1 MKSSRMIIYDRYNNA
16 LDVPVR
22 EAHPVT
28 ADRVRYPGFKPER
41 LLLKKGSI
49 RSKGYMPLPC
59 DIIMER
65 DVEIILRDGTKIYTD
80 VFRPAD
86 DKKHSALLAVS
97 PYGKEIG
104 GQWLDDIPGRSGVPK
119 SATSGLHKFEGP
131 DPAYWCNHGYAVV
144 NPDLRGANRSEGV
157 ILYFGH
163 QYGIDGCDIIDWI
176 AQQPWSNENV
186 GMSGNSWLAI
196 SQWFVAAERPRN
208 LKAIAP
214 WEGLN
219 DAYREVGTRGGVPKT
234 EFVNLLSNTYAST
247 ADGGIED
254 CIQAMEEHPVMD
266 AYWQD
271 KIADLEQIEIPA
283 YIVASYTNTIHTL
296 GTFEGYRRISSK
308 EKWLRVHDNNEWKDY
323 YTPENVEDLRRF
335 FDHYLKG
342 ADNGWEN
349 TPKVRFCILNPGGKN
364 ILNRVAEDWPLPGI
378 KYRKLY
384 LNGENHSLQ
393 WSPVEA
399 ENTCVYDSDTKKRK
413 AVYKLKV
420 QEDFEFCG
428 YIKLRLWVSPLD
440 HDDMDLE
447 ACMEKLTLLG
457 TSYPDMPTSARRAVG
472 NIRLSLRELD
482 PERSTEE
489 LPYQTICHIQKVQP
503 GQIVPVDIC
512 IWPMGMKFKKGE
524 VMRLTISAYKTP
536 PVDGPMS
543 TVFVSAKI
551 TVPKEGYTYM
561 PGSKVEMVTLGGN
574 SKEIPASAIRKS
586 LPGDVNKGHHAIYT
600 GGQYESYLYLPVLP
614 KKD

>member
-214 WEGLN
+214 W
-219 DAYREVGTRGGVPKT
+219 
-234 EFVNLLSNTYAST
+234 
-247 ADGGIED
+247 
-254 CIQAMEEHPVMD
+254 
-266 AYWQD
+266 
-271 KIADLEQIEIPA
+271 
-283 YIVASYTNTIHTL
+283 
-296 GTFEGYRRISSK
+296 
-308 EKWLRVHDNNEWKDY
+308 
-323 YTPENVEDLRRF
+323 
-335 FDHYLKG
+335 
-342 ADNGWEN
+342 
-349 TPKVRFCILNPGGKN
+349 
-364 ILNRVAEDWPLPGI
+364 
-378 KYRKLY
+378 
-384 LNGENHSLQ
+384 
-393 WSPVEA
+393 
-399 ENTCVYDSDTKKRK
+399 
-413 AVYKLKV
+413 
-420 QEDFEFCG
+420 
-428 YIKLRLWVSPLD
+428 
-440 HDDMDLE
+440 
-447 ACMEKLTLLG
+447 
-457 TSYPDMPTSARRAVG
+457 
-472 NIRLSLRELD
+472 
-482 PERSTEE
+482 
-489 LPYQTICHIQKVQP
+489 
-503 GQIVPVDIC
+503 
-512 IWPMGMKFKKGE
+512 
-524 VMRLTISAYKTP
+524 
-536 PVDGPMS
+536 
-543 TVFVSAKI
+543 
-551 TVPKEGYTYM
+551 
-561 PGSKVEMVTLGGN
+561 
-574 SKEIPASAIRKS
+574 
-586 LPGDVNKGHHAIYT
+586 
-600 GGQYESYLYLPVLP
+600 
-614 KKD
+614 